1 MHSIVYT
8 NPHAKR
14 ERVFLCGLGAFE
26 HGVPRDADPIVAAQ
40 LLGHVVDGH
49 YALNWLFSPVAP
61 AVAPAVEPAPAP
73 LPPAEA
79 AQQDAPTAQEGDPE
93 Q

>member
-1 MHSIVYT
+1 MPFIVYT

-14 ERVFLCGLGAFE
+14 ERVFLCGLGTFE
-26 HGVPRDADPIVAAQ
+26 HAVPRDVDAAIVARM
-40 LLGHVVDGH
+40 LGDVVDGH

-79 AQQDAPTAQEGDPE
+79 AQQDAPTAHEGDPK